1 MSVGSNIFKYV
12 QFGDI
17 VGVSCDVVSANT
29 NKVDVACASLFIPRS
44 KLCQNNDND
53 GHSPTTTMP
62 HARAIRIESSLGKK
76 GNTFSSIDGIKSRY
90 DTCNTYTH

>member
-29 NKVDVACASLFIPRS
+29 NKVDVARASLPS
-44 KLCQNNDND
+44 YSSSAASYANNDND
-53 GHSPTTTMP
+53 GHSPTTTM
-62 HARAIRIESSLGKK
+62 ARAIRS
-76 GNTFSSIDGIKSRY
+76 NTFSSIDGIKSRY